1 MTALSTLITEYLRT
15 NNLSQTDLVKESG
28 LSRARISQLA
38 LGQGGSVPRA
48 RTLEKLAMKLP
59 LSVVQ
64 EAALADSGMVGT
76 ITQRSQRT
84 PPSLSGGGVLFD
96 GIYSP

>member
-64 EAALADSGMVGT
+64 EAALADSGMASVLT
-76 ITQRSQRT
+76 LSVLTT
-84 PPSLSGGGVLFD
+84 SLSGGGVLFD